1 MALVRE
7 HTAYGGF
14 DGTEAS
20 VFDLLGYGHD
30 ALLGG
35 ADAAALFGGHTTSPD
50 PEPTACYNNV
60 WGAGAEAAS
69 VLSFDRAAP
78 AVSGEEEECDAWIDA
93 MDQQSYG
100 AAVPAPHPSV
110 GFDASTGCFTLTER
124 TASSGG
130 AGWPFGLLFPSTSS
144 GSGGSPGRTSQKR
157 VHVVRAKARSSAELT
172 SGFDRYEV
180 KQNSSR
186 FLCCLVCR
194 VRSHRPSAPTRSSA
208 AGAGRRA
215 RPSLRPPPS
224 RPRTHRA
231 SSPR

>member
-1 MALVRE
+1 VIVAMALVRE

-35 ADAAALFGGHTTSPD
+35 ADAAALFGGHTNSPD
-50 PEPTACYNNV
+50 PEPTACYNV

-69 VLSFDRAAP
+69 VLAFDRAAP
-78 AVSGEEEECDAWIDA
+78 VVSDEEEECDAWIDA
-93 MDQQSYG
+93 MGPQSYG
-100 AAVPAPHPSV
+100 KAAPRPSV

-144 GSGGSPGRTSQKR
+144 GSGGSPGRASQKR
-157 VHVVRAKARSSAELT
+157 PYVVRAKARSSAELT
-172 SGFDRYEV
+172 SGFDR
-180 KQNSSR
+180 
-186 FLCCLVCR
+186 
-194 VRSHRPSAPTRSSA
+194 
-208 AGAGRRA
+208 
-215 RPSLRPPPS
+215 
-224 RPRTHRA
+224 
-231 SSPR
+231 